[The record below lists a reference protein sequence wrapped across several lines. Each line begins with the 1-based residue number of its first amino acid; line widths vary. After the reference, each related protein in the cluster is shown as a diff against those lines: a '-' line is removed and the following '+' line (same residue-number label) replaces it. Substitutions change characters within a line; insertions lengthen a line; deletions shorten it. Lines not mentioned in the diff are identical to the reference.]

1 MAAVMESRIRYRLF
15 GPLKILRGADIHPGQ
30 TVLELDCGTG
40 FFTLPAAQL
49 IGDAGCL
56 IAMDVLQVSV
66 DAVSRKVQTANLKNV
81 QVVKGDAVNTF
92 MRHSFARTIGT
103 CTHANDPE

>member
-1 MAAVMESRIRYRLF
+1 MNTEAFANSRVGQLFIRSMAAVMESRIRYRLF

-49 IGDAGCL
+49 T
-56 IAMDVLQVSV
+56 AM
-66 DAVSRKVQTANLKNV
+66 
-81 QVVKGDAVNTF
+81 QVV
-92 MRHSFARTIGT
+92 
-103 CTHANDPE
+103 